1 MKTLRQL
8 FESAQKKNKEFIRKI
23 YAMGSQNPIGR
34 GVVFMIKDDDGE
46 DALIRLE
53 MVDLPESA
61 HITEITVLEDKGGK
75 GMGDFLMKE
84 ITKIADK
91 MKVDLDLN
99 AVPLAHQGK
108 KIPKGKLIKF
118 YKKHGFK
125 SDGGDHMIR
134 EYKGKPIKL
143 SGRMRSIDI

>member
-8 FESAQKKNKEFIRKI
+8 FESTQKKNKDFIHKI
-23 YAMGSQNPIGR
+23 YGMGSRNPIGR
-34 GVVFMIKDDDGE
+34 GVVFMIRDDDGE

-75 GMGDFLMKE
+75 GMGDFLMDV
-84 ITKIADK
+84 ITKEADK
-91 MKVDLDLN
+91 MNVDLDLN

-108 KIPKGKLIKF
+108 KIPKGKLVKF

-125 SDGGDHMIR
+125 NDGGDHMIR
-134 EYKGKPIKL
+134 KHK
-143 SGRMRSIDI
+143 